1 MKKKVYYWSPFLS
14 PIATCKAVINSAF
27 SLLKF
32 SDQYE
37 SSIVNFFCEFDL
49 FKNEIKKKNINLINY
64 YNFNLSKYLPYQG
77 FVKSRLSFIFFF
89 IFGFFPLIK
98 TLKTEKPDYLV
109 IHLISS
115 LPLLVLILF
124 KFETRFI
131 LRISGF
137 PRLNFFRKFL
147 WKLAFKKIFCVTC
160 PTKNTYEYLKMLN
173 IVDETKLKILYDPV
187 INLKEII
194 KKDRILVDFENYYI
208 SVGRLTIQKNFLF
221 LCNAFKEL
229 KKNNPKIK
237 LLIAG
242 NGEQEKEILNFI
254 KKNKL
259 EKNII
264 LLGYQ
269 ENIFPYLKKAKG
281 FILSSLWEDPG
292 FVLIEAGFCK
302 IPVLSSD
309 AWPGPIE
316 IIKDNFNGYIYKS
329 NDMQDFIK
337 SFHKLENSYDLNKL
351 IYNNLKNTKKFT
363 LYNHFKKFNKI
374 L

>member
-160 PTKNTYEYLKMLN
+160 PTKKYFGL
-173 IVDETKLKILYDPV
+173 
-187 INLKEII
+187 
-194 KKDRILVDFENYYI
+194 
-208 SVGRLTIQKNFLF
+208 
-221 LCNAFKEL
+221 
-229 KKNNPKIK
+229 
-237 LLIAG
+237 
-242 NGEQEKEILNFI
+242 
-254 KKNKL
+254 
-259 EKNII
+259 
-264 LLGYQ
+264 
-269 ENIFPYLKKAKG
+269 
-281 FILSSLWEDPG
+281 
-292 FVLIEAGFCK
+292 
-302 IPVLSSD
+302 
-309 AWPGPIE
+309 
-316 IIKDNFNGYIYKS
+316 
-329 NDMQDFIK
+329 
-337 SFHKLENSYDLNKL
+337 H
-351 IYNNLKNTKKFT
+351 KKF
-363 LYNHFKKFNKI
+363 
-374 L
+374 